1 MQCLKCDPRVPALI
15 PSLSLPA
22 GGEIE
27 VKHEKGILTVDKWA
41 EFEASPR
48 IAVLVRELRAGVD
61 RLLLSKARGRG
72 GQSSCAPLAN
82 VRYLCLHAAT
92 SCQRVAFSF

>member
-1 MQCLKCDPRVPALI
+1 MWRSRGALR
-15 PSLSLPA
+15 PDSHGNSAA

-61 RLLLSKARGRG
+61 RLLLAKVADPALDIW
-72 GQSSCAPLAN
+72 QNPA
-82 VRYLCLHAAT
+82 VAALLQLIAT
-92 SCQRVAFSF
+92 DGF